1 MTKPF
6 KLEQFFKLR
15 RMLSMLEASDILK
28 VEENV
33 THVRNFKDK
42 LNVTRYS
49 LRERILTIKR

>member
-1 MTKPF
+1 
-6 KLEQFFKLR
+6 
-15 RMLSMLEASDILK
+15 MLEASDILK